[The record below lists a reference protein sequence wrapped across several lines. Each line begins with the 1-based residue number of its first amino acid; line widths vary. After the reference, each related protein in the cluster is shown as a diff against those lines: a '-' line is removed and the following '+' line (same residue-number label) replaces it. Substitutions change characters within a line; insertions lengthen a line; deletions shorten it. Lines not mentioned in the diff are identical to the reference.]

1 MVDTDLTVQSGN
13 SRTVASGAT
22 DNGDPVVVAGELVV
36 AGEVQVKPDYQPVAA
51 GAGGADGDTVTQR
64 RRTAVAAGA
73 SGAAGGATTQRERTF
88 SAAGAGGAD
97 GGVVAV
103 QVVVPLIRRSNRTQ
117 TWNERD
123 DLALDAESDQ

>member
-1 MVDTDLTVQSGN
+1 MVDTDLTVASGE

-51 GAGGADGDTVTQR
+51 GAGGAAGGTVTQR

-73 SGAAGGATTQRERTF
+73 GGATGGALITRERTLT
-88 SAAGAGGAD
+88 AAGAGGAD

-117 TWNERD
+117 TWNNLSERT
-123 DLALDAESDQ
+123 LDAESDQ